1 MLFEGKNGQEEDTEW
16 NYDALSH
23 YDKLCRY
30 DHSWMEVS
38 SLAMVPNCGA
48 DDLWVNHNETLGYA
62 GCFLLSQRMKGK
74 LLGPIDVRV
83 KLKFPPA
90 PWRDKTTTKPHSGTV
105 ASCWPGAREKT
116 FLL

>member
-1 MLFEGKNGQEEDTEW
+1 MIHLHHDE
-16 NYDALSH
+16 
-23 YDKLCRY
+23 LCHHY
-30 DHSWMEVS
+30 DHSWMEVNR
-38 SLAMVPNCGA
+38 LAMVPNCGA

-62 GCFLLSQRMKGK
+62 ACFLLSQRMENDSD
-74 LLGPIDVRV
+74 PTRDVRV

-90 PWRDKTTTKPHSGTV
+90 PCRDITTKPHSGAE